1 MATTPEGRVKT
12 AIKKYLKSIPG
23 CWYFMPIGG
32 AFTVHGI
39 PDIVGL
45 VHGRFFAIEC
55 KAPGREATTTANQKN
70 VMSAIEKVGGVV
82 FVASS
87 VEQVRSV
94 FVQHG
99 WDPNYVI

>member
-55 KAPGREATTTANQKN
+55 KAPGKEKNTTPNQDR
-70 VMSAIEKVGGVV
+70 VMECVRKAGGIA
-82 FVASS
+82 FVATS
-87 VEQVRSV
+87 VGKVQYVFEQEGIIV
-94 FVQHG
+94 
-99 WDPNYVI
+99 P